1 MGLLQWLDR
10 LAGRVNRKVETTAIA
25 TPTDAGGTAATV
37 NTVGVKAGLGEIEE
51 QTEDETKA
59 DA

>member
-1 MGLLQWLDR
+1 MGLSRWLDR

-25 TPTDAGGTAATV
+25 TPTDAGGTAATI

-51 QTEDETKA
+51 QTADETKA